1 MKKLTIGMLAHVDA
15 GKTTLIES
23 ILYMG
28 GILKTPGRV
37 DHGDAYLDT
46 EALEKERGITIFSKQ
61 AVMDYK
67 DLHLSILDTPGHVDF
82 SSEMERTLQV
92 LDYAVLVV
100 SASDGIQSHTTT
112 LWKLLERYQ
121 IPVFLFINKTD
132 LTGDVSKK
140 ILKDLNGRLGEGF
153 VSFSQIPDHTA
164 FCENLAENEED
175 ALDEFLDTGDL
186 SAETIRRLI
195 RNRKVFP
202 CYFGSALKN
211 LHVDELMEGLL
222 EYTQEAP
229 RNERFGARVF
239 KISRD
244 EKGARLTWLKVTGGR
259 LSVKD
264 NITYT
269 IHSGPEDE
277 GPGKIT
283 EKADQIRI
291 YSGNHFELVKEAG
304 QGEICAVTGL
314 SATRPGTGTGI
325 EMDVDRSVIVPV
337 MQYRILF
344 PRDVDAFSMLRKMR
358 ELEEEDPML
367 HISWDKKNS
376 EIHVMLM
383 GEIQIEILKKRIW
396 ERFHT
401 AVDFGAGRVLYRETI
416 ANTVE
421 GVGHF
426 EPLRHYAEV
435 HLILEPGERESG
447 LQFFTACSEDLLD
460 RNWQRLILTH
470 LEEKEHIGVLTGSP
484 VTDIQITLVS
494 GRAHLKHT
502 EGGDFRQATYRAV
515 RNGLKKARTV
525 LLEPWYDFRIEMP
538 SDSAGR
544 VMADIQKMNGI
555 FGAPEQE
562 GDIMILTGRA
572 PAAKIGS
579 YQKEL
584 YSFTHGNGKISLD
597 LSGYEPCPDQDEIA
611 AEIGY
616 DSELDQEN
624 PTGSVFC
631 SHGAGFVVPWYEV
644 GDYMHLEYYGDLGQD
659 EPEPEPQPVPASGRQ
674 VRTGGDFYA
683 EEKELKAIFERTYGK
698 GKRPEERT
706 GIHRRDFTPSASA
719 PRRKPAEKRD
729 EYLLVDGYNIIFGWE
744 ELRNLAKTNVQ
755 AAADRLKDILSNY
768 QGSRQCTLILVFDA
782 YKVPGHKEEVIRYHN
797 IYVVYTREAETA
809 DQYIERTVHSIG
821 KKNDVTVATSDGM
834 EQIIIFGQGA
844 RRISAEGL
852 RKEIESEDA
861 EVHRIMLENRKKST
875 SFLMENIGETF
886 TKQQEGTDHEGKAD
900 KKGC

>member
-1 MKKLTIGMLAHVDA
+1 MKKLTVGMLAHVDA

-23 ILYMG
+23 ILYLG
-28 GILKTPGRV
+28 GVLKTPGRV

-46 EALEKERGITIFSKQ
+46 ESLEKERGITIFSKQ

-100 SASDGIQSHTTT
+100 SASDGIQSHTAT
-112 LWKLLERYQ
+112 LWKLLEKYG
-121 IPVFLFINKTD
+121 IPAFLFINKTD
-132 LTGDVSKK
+132 LTGDVSEK
-140 ILKDLNGRLGEGF
+140 ILKELNTKLGGGF
-153 VSFSQIPDHTA
+153 VNFSRPSDHAA
-164 FCENLAENEED
+164 FCEDLAENEED
-175 ALDEFLDTGDL
+175 ALNEFLDTGEL
-186 SAETIRRLI
+186 TTETIGRLI

-211 LHVDELMEGLL
+211 DGVDELMDGLL
-222 EYTQEAP
+222 TYTEQNGQET
-229 RNERFGARVF
+229 RFGARVF

-244 EKGARLTWLKVTGGR
+244 EKGARLTWMKVTGGR
-259 LSVKD
+259 LTVKD
-264 NITYT
+264 NLIY
-269 IHSGPEDE
+269 ISRSGPEE
-277 GPGKIT
+277 GPDRLT
-283 EKADQIRI
+283 EKANQIRI
-291 YSGNHFELVKEAG
+291 YSGNHFDAVKEAG

-314 SATRPGTGTGI
+314 SATRPGTGMGF

-344 PRDVDAFSMLRKMR
+344 PRDVDAFSMLPKMR

-367 HISWDKKNS
+367 HISWDKKNG

-416 ANTVE
+416 ADTVE

-435 HLILEPGERESG
+435 HLLMEPGERGSG

-470 LEEKEHIGVLTGSP
+470 LEEKEHLGVLTGSP
-484 VTDIQITLVS
+484 ITDIQITLVS
-494 GRAHLKHT
+494 GKAHLKHT

-525 LLEPWYDFRIEMP
+525 LLEPWYEFRIEMP

-544 VMADIQKMNGI
+544 VMADIQKMNGT
-555 FGAPEQE
+555 FRAPEQD
-562 GDIMILTGRA
+562 GDVMILSGRA

-597 LSGYEPCPDQDEIA
+597 LSGYEPCPEQDEIA

-644 GDYMHLEYYGDLGQD
+644 GEYMHLEYLGELSKEEHET
-659 EPEPEPQPVPASGRQ
+659 EPLYVPSAARDTGR
-674 VRTGGDFYA
+674 DFYA

-706 GIHRRDFTPSASA
+706 GIHRRDFTPPASA

-729 EYLLVDGYNIIFGWE
+729 QYLLVDGYNVIFGWE
-744 ELRNLAKTNVQ
+744 DLRDLAKTNMH
-755 AAADRLKDILSNY
+755 AAADRLKEILSNY

-797 IYVVYTREAETA
+797 IYIVYTREAETA

-861 EVHRIMLENRKKST
+861 EVQRIMRENRKKST

-886 TKQQEGTDHEGKAD
+886 TKQQEGKHHEGKTD

>member
-1 MKKLTIGMLAHVDA
+1 MKKLTVGMLAHVDA

-23 ILYMG
+23 ILYLG
-28 GILKTPGRV
+28 GVLKTPGRV

-46 EALEKERGITIFSKQ
+46 ESLEKERGITIFSKQ

-100 SASDGIQSHTTT
+100 SASDGIQSHTAT
-112 LWKLLERYQ
+112 LWKLLEKYG
-121 IPVFLFINKTD
+121 IPAFLFINKTD
-132 LTGDVSKK
+132 LTGDVSEK
-140 ILKDLNGRLGEGF
+140 ILKELNTKLGGGF
-153 VSFSQIPDHTA
+153 VNFSRPSDHAA
-164 FCENLAENEED
+164 FCEDLAENEED
-175 ALDEFLDTGDL
+175 ALNEFLDTGEL
-186 SAETIRRLI
+186 TTETIGRLI

-211 LHVDELMEGLL
+211 DGVDELMDGLL
-222 EYTQEAP
+222 TYTEQNSQET
-229 RNERFGARVF
+229 RFGARVF

-244 EKGARLTWLKVTGGR
+244 EKGARLTWMKVTGGR
-259 LSVKD
+259 LTVKD
-264 NITYT
+264 NLIY
-269 IHSGPEDE
+269 ISRSGPEE
-277 GPGKIT
+277 GPDRLT
-283 EKADQIRI
+283 EKANQIRI
-291 YSGNHFELVKEAG
+291 YSGNHFDAVKEAG

-314 SATRPGTGTGI
+314 SATRPGTGMGF

-344 PRDVDAFSMLRKMR
+344 PRDVDAFSMLPKMR

-367 HISWDKKNS
+367 HISWDKKNG

-416 ANTVE
+416 ADTVE

-435 HLILEPGERESG
+435 HLLMEPGERGSG

-470 LEEKEHIGVLTGSP
+470 LEEKEHLGVLTGSP
-484 VTDIQITLVS
+484 ITDIQITLVS
-494 GRAHLKHT
+494 GKAHLKHT

-525 LLEPWYDFRIEMP
+525 LLEPWYEFRIEMP

-544 VMADIQKMNGI
+544 VMADIQKMNGT
-555 FGAPEQE
+555 FRAPEQD
-562 GDIMILTGRA
+562 GDVMILSGRA

-597 LSGYEPCPDQDEIA
+597 LSGYEPCPEQDEIA

-644 GDYMHLEYYGDLGQD
+644 GEYMHLEYLGGLSKEEHET
-659 EPEPEPQPVPASGRQ
+659 EPLYVPSAARDTGR
-674 VRTGGDFYA
+674 DFYA

-698 GKRPEERT
+698 GKHPEERT
-706 GIHRRDFTPSASA
+706 GIHRRDFTPPASA
-719 PRRKPAEKRD
+719 TRRKPAEKRD
-729 EYLLVDGYNIIFGWE
+729 QYLLVDGYNVIFGWE
-744 ELRNLAKTNVQ
+744 DLRDLAKTNMH
-755 AAADRLKDILSNY
+755 AAADRLKEILSNY

-797 IYVVYTREAETA
+797 IYIVYTREAETA

-861 EVHRIMLENRKKST
+861 EVQRIMRENRKKST

-886 TKQQEGTDHEGKAD
+886 TKQQEGKHHEGKTD